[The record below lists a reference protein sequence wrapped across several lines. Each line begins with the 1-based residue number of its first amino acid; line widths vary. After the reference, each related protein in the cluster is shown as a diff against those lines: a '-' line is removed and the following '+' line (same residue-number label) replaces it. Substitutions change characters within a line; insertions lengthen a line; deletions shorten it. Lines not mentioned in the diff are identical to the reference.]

1 MKEEGKTKQSKSTI
15 SKNSEPSKKR
25 TTSQNSEKGMQAKS
39 SKGTSHGNCK

>member
-25 TTSQNSEKGMQAKS
+25 TTSQNSES